1 MMTASENA
9 APMPS
14 RFVSF
19 ADQGMYLGHRAGAQQ
34 VIQLMWRYRRP
45 VDLAGLTRFRDNI
58 AHGRMAHLI
67 RPALLPFGRHQWAK
81 APAPS
86 SAFEIPA
93 TPLPSTEIQAW
104 ADAQVELPLDPAHG
118 PGWTF
123 TAQPFSD
130 GSTVISLVVSHCLA
144 DGMATALAVGE
155 AARGERII
163 PYISPAQTTA
173 ATLAAELLRFVQD
186 TPATLRA
193 LGQLM
198 RTTRISRAILKT
210 PVATKEMD
218 ERTASLP
225 SVFVRVPTSIWD
237 EKARSLG
244 ANRLTLVTA
253 MAAAFAEALGRV
265 RGNDVTLLI
274 PVNQRDELTDTGGNR
289 VSLATVKV
297 SSNERHGRLHT
308 FQRRLQVTLLRT
320 RREPNPLATLLPL
333 TPFVPQR
340 AFSAASHMALDALAD
355 LPVTCS
361 YVGEWPEDVLRVD
374 GTPADGFCFRGTD
387 RQASLRSIEARL
399 GLASLPA
406 CIIPGYVILNFVAY
420 QPGLVTEVAHLRPMV
435 EKLLANYGL
444 AGEFFDD

>member
-1 MMTASENA
+1 MTASENRA
-9 APMPS
+9 HMPS

-19 ADQGMYLGHRAGAQQ
+19 ADQGMYLSHNAGAQQ

-45 VDLAGLTRFRDNI
+45 VDLAAVMRFRDNI

-86 SAFEIPA
+86 SALEAPT
-93 TPLPSTEIQAW
+93 TPLPSSEIQAW
-104 ADAQVELPLDPAHG
+104 ADAQVELPLDPVHG

-123 TAQPFSD
+123 TIQPFSD

-144 DGMATALAVGE
+144 DGVAMALAVGE
-155 AARGERII
+155 AARGERIT

-173 ATLAAELLRFVQD
+173 ATIAAELLRFAQD

-198 RTTRISRAILKT
+198 RTARISRAMLKA
-210 PVATKEMD
+210 PIATNETD
-218 ERTASLP
+218 ERAASLP

-253 MAAAFAEALGRV
+253 MTAAFAEALGRV
-265 RGNDVTLLI
+265 RGDDVTLLI
-274 PVNQRDELTDTGGNR
+274 PVNQRDGLTDTGGNR

-308 FQRRLQVTLLRT
+308 FQRRLQKAMLRT

-333 TPFVPQR
+333 TPFVPRR
-340 AFSAASHMALDALAD
+340 AFSAASHLALDALAD

-361 YVGEWPEDVLRVD
+361 YLGEWPEDVLRVD
-374 GTPADGFCFRGTD
+374 GAPADGFCFRGTD

-399 GLASLPA
+399 GVATLLTGV
-406 CIIPGYVILNFVAY
+406 IPGFVILNFVAY
-420 QPGLVTEVAHLRPMV
+420 QPGLVTEINHLRPMV
-435 EKLLANYGL
+435 ERLLANYGL